1 MVKDSFSFVQE
12 LLSLNLDS
20 NNVVMASFDVTS
32 LFTNIPLDETI
43 DIISNRLFS
52 NAVRFHGLTQVE
64 FKKLLGLAV
73 KNCSFLFNGV
83 LFQQIDGV
91 AMGSPV
97 GPLFANIFLSF
108 HESNWLNNCPV
119 NFKPLLYRRYVDDC
133 FLIFQSADHIPQ
145 FLSYL
150 NRQHP
155 NIKFTSEV
163 ESSSTLPFL
172 DISISRKNGVF
183 ETSVYRKPT
192 FTGLFTNFRSFIPF
206 QYKRSL
212 VSSLIHR
219 FFSLCSNYE
228 NFDRCVRTFLENVSQ
243 PKPAIH
249 SAPKKVLYF
258 SLPYTGAHSLQIR
271 TQISRLCSSAFPHLN
286 IRFVFRPTLRLS
298 QLFTFKDKI
307 PKALRSCVVYSST
320 CRCCSATYLG
330 QTVRHLH
337 TRVSEHLG
345 VSPLTGSKS
354 SRIRPCLVSFPILI
368 ALVTPPLLM
377 TLRLFLVA
385 LLQTNSSFEKVFS
398 LPNSN
403 PPSTYKAVRSL
414 YTSTLTHSSFY
425 FCNIISCK

>member
-20 NNVVMASFDVTS
+20 NNVVMASLDVTS
-32 LFTNIPLDETI
+32 LFTNMYIPLDETI

-52 NAVRFHGLTQVE
+52 NAVRFHGLTQLE
-64 FKKLLGLAV
+64 FNKILGLAV

-91 AMGSPV
+91 AMGSPL

-108 HESNWLNNCPV
+108 HESNWLSNCPV
-119 NFKPLLYRRYVDDC
+119 NFKALLYRRYVDDC

-150 NRQHP
+150 NHQHP

-219 FFSLCSNYE
+219 FFSLRSNYE
-228 NFDRCVRTFLENVSQ
+228 NFHAQLELYRQILNKNCYPTRLFDRCVRTFLENVSH
-243 PKPAIH
+243 PKPAVH
-249 SAPKKVLYF
+249 F
-258 SLPYTGAHSLQIR
+258 SLPYTAAHSLQIR
-271 TQISRLCSSAFPHLN
+271 TQISCLCSSAFPHLN
-286 IRFVFRPTLRLS
+286 IIFVFRPTLRLS
-298 QLFTFKDKI
+298 QLFTIKDKI
-307 PKALRSCVVYSST
+307 PNALRSCVVYSFT

-337 TRVSEHLG
+337 IRVSEHLG

-354 SRIRPCLVSFPILI
+354 SNPTMSSILSHLDSTGHS
-368 ALVTPPLLM
+368 A
-377 TLRLFLVA
+377 
-385 LLQTNSSFEKVFS
+385 S
-398 LPNSN
+398 LNDF
-403 PPSTYKAVRSL
+403 K
-414 YTSTLTHSSFY
+414 
-425 FCNIISCK
+425 IISCCSSSDELLIRESLLINKLEPSLNLQGSSVPLLLL